1 MATEILK
8 KADDRMKKT
17 IESFRKDLSSIRTG
31 RASVALVENIN
42 VEYYG
47 TQTPIKQLANLST
60 PDPKQIAIQP
70 YDKSAL
76 AEIDKTLQKAD
87 LGAMPKVDGGII
99 RVILPPLTEERR
111 KDLVKLIKKHS
122 EDSKVSIRNIRRDA
136 IEEAKAKK
144 NKKEITED
152 QEKHVESEIQ
162 KTVER
167 HTQEIEKLVASKEKE
182 VMEV

>member
-1 MATEILK
+1 MATETIK

-17 IESFRKDLSSIRTG
+17 IESFRKELSSIRTG
-31 RASVALVENIN
+31 RASVALVENVN

-76 AEIDKTLQKAD
+76 VEIDKALQKAD

-99 RVILPPLTEERR
+99 RVILPQLTEERR
-111 KDLVKLIKKHS
+111 RDLVKLIKKHS

-144 NKKEITED
+144 DKKLITED
-152 QEKHVESEIQ
+152 QEKHVEAEIQ

>member
-8 KADDRMKKT
+8 KADERMRKT
-17 IESFRKDLSSIRTG
+17 IDSFRKELSSIRTG

-76 AEIDKTLQKAD
+76 VEIDKALQKSD
-87 LGAMPKVDGGII
+87 LGVMPKVDGGII

-144 NKKEITED
+144 DKKQITED

-162 KTVER
+162 KTVDR

>member
-1 MATEILK
+1 MAAEILK

-17 IESFRKDLSSIRTG
+17 IEAFRKELSSIRTG
-31 RASVALVENIN
+31 RASAALVENIL

-70 YDKSAL
+70 YDKGSG
-76 AEIDKTLQKAD
+76 AEIDKALQKAD

-99 RVILPPLTEERR
+99 RIILPPLTEERR
-111 KDLVKLIKKHS
+111 RDLVKLIKKHS
-122 EDSKVSIRNIRRDA
+122 EDSKISIRNIRRDA

-144 NKKEITED
+144 AKKELTED
-152 QEKHVESEIQ
+152 QEKHIETEIQ

-167 HTQEIEKLVASKEKE
+167 HSQEIDRLVVSKEKE